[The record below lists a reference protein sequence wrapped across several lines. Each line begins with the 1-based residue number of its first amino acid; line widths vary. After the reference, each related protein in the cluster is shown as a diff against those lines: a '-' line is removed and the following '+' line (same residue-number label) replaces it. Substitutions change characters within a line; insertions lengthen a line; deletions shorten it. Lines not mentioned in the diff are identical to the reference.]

1 MAEIVSLARVKKQ
14 AARKAARVTAD
25 ANAAKFGRSKAQRKL
40 DEVLAEKAAR
50 AHEAHRRDPD
60 QL

>member
-1 MAEIVSLARVKKQ
+1 MAEIVNLARAKKQ

-40 DEVLAEKAAR
+40 DEALAEKAAR
-50 AHEAHRRDPD
+50 AHEAHRRELD
-60 QL
+60 